1 MKNILITIAA
11 ICCMLLMAG
20 CTTSEKFTI
29 NGTPGTTVYSPNRQ
43 PLGVVSPQGNLEVKV
58 PSDAYYGYMLT
69 YNDADDRWTPF
80 AMNLRRD
87 KRKMTKITGE
97 WLGWSAGILAT
108 VGCTAAASQSDDTG
122 VLFGVGLGGG
132 ICLSQTGLWLSV
144 VCASRMEQLAYNN
157 NFGYLDSQHTN
168 QDIVF
173 KDYSYNTSQF
183 IYTDDSEEASNSD
196 SGDSEKKMT
205 GAKKTKKSGSKQ
217 KKTAN
222 KKSSTSSASSSAK
235 AKVSISDLAKNVSG
249 SYSGDGLL
257 TLAGNEID
265 EYSSMA
271 LEIRYIDKNTVSVN
285 VIYDD
290 DSYFAEPAEYTVTK
304 GKKGEFILTAK
315 QNKNA
320 LITILKSGS
329 FSYIHPAVE
338 IDGDNYILT
347 IRGNRIAE

>member
-1 MKNILITIAA
+1 
-11 ICCMLLMAG
+11 MLLMAG

-29 NGTPGTTVYSPNRQ
+29 NGTPGTTIYSPNKQ

-97 WLGWSAGILAT
+97 WLGWSAGILAAL
-108 VGCTAAASQSDDTG
+108 GCTAAATQLDDTG
-122 VLFGVGLGGG
+122 ACLGVGVGLFY
-132 ICLSQTGLWLSV
+132 TGLSLSF
-144 VCASRMEQLAYNN
+144 AYGFRMDQLAYNN

-183 IYTDDSEEASNSD
+183 IYTDDSEEESNSD
-196 SGDSEKKMT
+196 SGDSEKKMK